1 MIAKA
6 DSLTSNLVLSAG
18 NISCPRNF
26 YAQIGAQIYV
36 EKGGENMLTG
46 LMFLGG
52 MCLTLAA
59 GAAMVEKTPVGKWID
74 HLAAGLP
81 MNWVQS
87 EHED

>member
-1 MIAKA
+1 
-6 DSLTSNLVLSAG
+6 
-18 NISCPRNF
+18 
-26 YAQIGAQIYV
+26 
-36 EKGGENMLTG
+36 MLTG